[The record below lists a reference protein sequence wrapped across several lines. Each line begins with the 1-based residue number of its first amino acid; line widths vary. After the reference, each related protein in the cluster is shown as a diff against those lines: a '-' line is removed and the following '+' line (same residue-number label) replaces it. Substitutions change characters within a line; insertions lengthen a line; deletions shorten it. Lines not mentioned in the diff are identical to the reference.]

1 MKTENVKKPTG
12 TLLYFAY
19 GSNMNLN
26 QMAFRCPDA
35 EVVDTVRLEGYRLA
49 FCMNGGGNGVATIL
63 PEEGSYVDGVLWRI
77 SERDERHLDHYEG
90 FPYLYGK
97 EPVVVIDQDGIRH
110 EIMAYTMNSP
120 YKDTPAMPSKAYL
133 EGILNGCR
141 QNGIET
147 APVLEAVRLTQKE
160 LPKKEIPHKKHHR
173 RKHGEER

>member
-1 MKTENVKKPTG
+1 MKTENFKKPTG

-147 APVLEAVRLTQKE
+147 ARSGSGPAHSEGTA
-160 LPKKEIPHKKHHR
+160 KKRNPP
-173 RKHGEER
+173 

>member
-1 MKTENVKKPTG
+1 MNTEEK
-12 TLLYFAY
+12 LYFAY

-97 EPVVVIDQDGIRH
+97 EPVVVTDQDGIRH

-133 EGILNGCR
+133 EGILNGLQAERDRNRPCF
-141 QNGIET
+141 GSGLAHPAET
-147 APVLEAVRLTQKE
+147 AEKRNP
-160 LPKKEIPHKKHHR
+160 P
-173 RKHGEER
+173 

>member
-1 MKTENVKKPTG
+1 
-12 TLLYFAY
+12 
-19 GSNMNLN
+19 MNLN

-120 YKDTPAMPSKAYL
+120 YKDTPRHALQSLSGRNPERLPAERDRNRPCSGSGPAHS
-133 EGILNGCR
+133 EG
-141 QNGIET
+141 T
-147 APVLEAVRLTQKE
+147 A
-160 LPKKEIPHKKHHR
+160 KKRNPP
-173 RKHGEER
+173 